1 MVSFAVLLLLL
12 PPVAAFGSSV
22 CNLNC
27 TSHIEGQV
35 GHISVLNCLVQTDSI
50 LRVIWKKGRD
60 TVVSYHDGDERMKEE
75 EGYSFTK
82 PRWIRE
88 DSAFNISL
96 TIQNT
101 AMDHRGEY
109 TVMVVTHVC
118 DADAEVYLDV
128 TDKTP
133 HLPTGSPLESPEG
146 QGSQNKAVQVVAP
159 LVVIGS
165 LIVGLLLLLVYNK
178 RRAAIHHE
186 PVETDEAPEQLVAV
200 YHLEMPQEQH
210 HPDPDL
216 NLC

>member
-27 TSHIEGQV
+27 TSHIEEQV
-35 GHISVLNCLVQTDSI
+35 GHMSVLNCLVQTDSI
-50 LRVIWKKGRD
+50 QRVIWKKGVD
-60 TVVSYHDGDERMKEE
+60 TVVSYHDGDERMKDK
-75 EGYSFTK
+75 EGYVFTK
-82 PRWIRE
+82 PRWIRD

-109 TVMVVTHVC
+109 TVMVITHVC
-118 DADAEVYLDV
+118 DANAKVYLDV
-128 TDKTP
+128 TGYKKLHENPDVSATPAPPDKT
-133 HLPTGSPLESPEG
+133 
-146 QGSQNKAVQVVAP
+146 VQVVAP

-178 RRAAIHHE
+178 RRAAIRHE